1 MDLKLYYQKIR
12 DTESKI
18 PDVFPVIVS
27 QETDDGGKAGSCA
40 EVTRAVAAKMITE
53 GTARL
58 ATAAE
63 AKAYREDRGGGQA
76 DGGSSGRSGQG
87 ASNRGADRGAGE
99 IGRRQEGQGLTRWLS
114 SRMAPFPPSRI

>member
-12 DTESKI
+12 DTESQI
-18 PDVFPVIVS
+18 PDVYPLIVS
-27 QETDDGGKAGSCA
+27 QETDNGGKAGSCA

-63 AKAYREDRGGGQA
+63 AKTYREDRAEAKRIVDEAAEVAKVQVTVVPSAELAKLAGGKKDKA
-76 DGGSSGRSGQG
+76 
-87 ASNRGADRGAGE
+87 
-99 IGRRQEGQGLTRWLS
+99 
-114 SRMAPFPPSRI
+114 

>member
-40 EVTRAVAAKMITE
+40 EVTRAIAAKMITE

-63 AKAYREDRGGGQA
+63 AKTFHEDRTEAKRVADQA
-76 DGGSSGRSGQG
+76 AEVAKVQVTVVPS
-87 ASNRGADRGAGE
+87 ADLARLAA
-99 IGRRQEGQGLTRWLS
+99 LKKDK
-114 SRMAPFPPSRI
+114 A

>member
-18 PDVFPVIVS
+18 PDVFPIVVS

-53 GTARL
+53 GTVRL
-58 ATAAE
+58 ADTAE
-63 AKAYREDRGGGQA
+63 AKAYREARAEAKRLA
-76 DGGSSGRSGQG
+76 DEEAEVAKVHVTVVPNSELVKLAGGSKKEK
-87 ASNRGADRGAGE
+87 A
-99 IGRRQEGQGLTRWLS
+99 
-114 SRMAPFPPSRI
+114 

>member
-12 DTESKI
+12 DTEAKI

-27 QETDDGGKAGSCA
+27 QETDNGGKAGTCA

-63 AKAYREDRGGGQA
+63 AKAYRDDRVEAKRIADQA
-76 DGGSSGRSGQG
+76 AEVAKVQVTVVPN
-87 ASNRGADRGAGE
+87 AELAKLAGV
-99 IGRRQEGQGLTRWLS
+99 RKDK
-114 SRMAPFPPSRI
+114 A

>member
-18 PDVFPVIVS
+18 ADAFPVIVS
-27 QETDDGGKAGSCA
+27 QETDDGGKAGSCI

-58 ATAAE
+58 ADAAV
-63 AKAYREDRGGGQA
+63 AKAYREARA
-76 DGGSSGRSGQG
+76 EAKRLAEEEAEVAKVHVTVVPNAELARLAGSKKEK
-87 ASNRGADRGAGE
+87 A
-99 IGRRQEGQGLTRWLS
+99 
-114 SRMAPFPPSRI
+114 

>member
-18 PDVFPVIVS
+18 PDVYPLIVS
-27 QETDDGGKAGSCA
+27 EETDNGGKSGSCA
-40 EVTRAVAAKMITE
+40 EVTRAVAARMITE

-63 AKAYREDRGGGQA
+63 AKSYREDRAEAKRIVDQA
-76 DGGSSGRSGQG
+76 AEVAKVQVTVVPNAELARL
-87 ASNRGADRGAGE
+87 AGKKE
-99 IGRRQEGQGLTRWLS
+99 K
-114 SRMAPFPPSRI
+114 A

>member
-27 QETDDGGKAGSCA
+27 NETDDGGKAGSCA

-63 AKAYREDRGGGQA
+63 EKAFREDRAEAKRMVDQAAEVAKVQVTVVPSAELAKLAGGKKDKA
-76 DGGSSGRSGQG
+76 
-87 ASNRGADRGAGE
+87 
-99 IGRRQEGQGLTRWLS
+99 
-114 SRMAPFPPSRI
+114 

>member
-27 QETDDGGKAGSCA
+27 QPTDDGGKAGSYA
-40 EVTRAVAAKMITE
+40 EVTRPVAAKMITE

-58 ATAAE
+58 ATAEEAKTYRQDRAE
-63 AKAYREDRGGGQA
+63 AKRAA
-76 DGGSSGRSGQG
+76 DE
-87 ASNRGADRGAGE
+87 ASEVAKVHVTVVPSAELARLAGVKKE
-99 IGRRQEGQGLTRWLS
+99 KV
-114 SRMAPFPPSRI
+114 

>member
-18 PDVFPVIVS
+18 PDAFPLIIS
-27 QETDDGGKAGSCA
+27 QQTDDGGKAGSCA

-58 ATAAE
+58 AMAEE
-63 AKAYREDRGGGQA
+63 AKAYRE
-76 DGGSSGRSGQG
+76 GR
-87 ASNRGADRGAGE
+87 AEAK
-99 IGRRQEGQGLTRWLS
+99 
-114 SRMAPFPPSRI
+114 RMADQEAEVAKVHVTVMPAAEVARLTGVRKEKA